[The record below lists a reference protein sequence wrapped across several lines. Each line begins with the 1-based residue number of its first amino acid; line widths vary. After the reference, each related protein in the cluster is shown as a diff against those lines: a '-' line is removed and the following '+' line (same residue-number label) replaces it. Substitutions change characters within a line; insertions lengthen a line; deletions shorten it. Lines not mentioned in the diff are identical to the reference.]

1 MGNGMKGIWRGWM
14 ALGLALAALMFIAVK
29 FGGDPEWRAGLTWII
44 DSWLRPADSDARWEQ
59 RQS

>member
-1 MGNGMKGIWRGWM
+1 M